1 MVRFHNAVKLMVCIL
16 AALQVVGCIS
26 MSRSDQMA
34 LRQLKSYGIGETEQG
49 TKHPAVAA
57 GLNLLPGIGNFYL
70 AVGTEHPTQW
80 TIGFI
85 NLLFWPCSVVWGIP
99 QGAIDANTIN
109 KMETVY
115 YYKHDL
121 QGKREFATLR
131 AQAEALDAELAAA
144 TYHRPAAAHNGLG
157 AGSTATGPVVRPNAI
172 PPSWRAP
179 KNTRLLSVGVG
190 SFKDPSIPKVSHAH
204 DDARQMAGY
213 LQSCGVPR
221 ANITHL
227 SDTQATR
234 SNITEALMKL
244 KLATTE
250 ESETSIF
257 YFSGHGAPILEDG
270 KIVDAALIPYDAFE
284 NSLDYTGIKVSTLN
298 NMLADTHGNFIVIL
312 DACFSGKEGRSIMA
326 KNIKSIA
333 VVPRDFSVIPE
344 TNGRSWWVTSTSGNN
359 FANVFPQMQ
368 QGLFTYYFIKSLDG
382 ADGVDANSDGLV
394 SLKEAFQWTKTN
406 VASVSAKTLGRLQI
420 PEMRGPGDIILTI
433 PR

>member
-1 MVRFHNAVKLMVCIL
+1 MFTSFLL
-16 AALQVVGCIS
+16 L
-26 MSRSDQMA
+26 
-34 LRQLKSYGIGETEQG
+34 LGI
-49 TKHPAVAA
+49 
-57 GLNLLPGIGNFYL
+57 
-70 AVGTEHPTQW
+70 
-80 TIGFI
+80 I
-85 NLLFWPCSVVWGIP
+85 NI
-99 QGAIDANTIN
+99 
-109 KMETVY
+109 
-115 YYKHDL
+115 
-121 QGKREFATLR
+121 R
-131 AQAEALDAELAAA
+131 
-144 TYHRPAAAHNGLG
+144 
-157 AGSTATGPVVRPNAI
+157 
-172 PPSWRAP
+172 
-179 KNTRLLSVGVG
+179 
-190 SFKDPSIPKVSHAH
+190 
-204 DDARQMAGY
+204 
-213 LQSCGVPR
+213 
-221 ANITHL
+221 
-227 SDTQATR
+227 
-234 SNITEALMKL
+234 
-244 KLATTE
+244 
-250 ESETSIF
+250 

-359 FANVFPQMQ
+359 FANVFPRMQ

-382 ADGVDANSDGLV
+382 TDGVDANSDGLV